1 MEVLT
6 ATSDRASTQ
15 PEIVI
20 QPPGRW
26 EGLGLS
32 EIWEYRELLYF
43 LTKRELQVR
52 YKQSYIGVGWA
63 ILQPLAMTFIFA
75 LFFGRLAKIP
85 SEGIPYPVFALTAL
99 VPWVF
104 FSQSVNQSAASLV
117 ADSSLISKVYFPR
130 AVVPMAK
137 VLSLLVDLAIA
148 LVTLIAM
155 TYVYGVGVEP
165 TAPLVIPFLALAMM
179 TAFGVGLF
187 FAAVNVRYRDVAVA
201 LPLIIQLWLFASPVV
216 YPSSLITGAWQYV
229 YSINPMVSVIDGVRW
244 ALLGTSPP
252 EIGGV
257 LVSVISASLALV
269 GAVIYFRRTERF
281 FADII

>member
-1 MEVLT
+1 
-6 ATSDRASTQ
+6 
-15 PEIVI
+15 
-20 QPPGRW
+20 
-26 EGLGLS
+26 
-32 EIWEYRELLYF
+32 
-43 LTKRELQVR
+43 
-52 YKQSYIGVGWA
+52 
-63 ILQPLAMTFIFA
+63 
-75 LFFGRLAKIP
+75 
-85 SEGIPYPVFALTAL
+85 
-99 VPWVF
+99 
-104 FSQSVNQSAASLV
+104 
-117 ADSSLISKVYFPR
+117 
-130 AVVPMAK
+130 
-137 VLSLLVDLAIA
+137 
-148 LVTLIAM
+148 M